1 MRKSY
6 PSDITREQFS
16 LIEEDLEGAKK
27 TTKPRVVDLY
37 DTISVNTFP

>member
-1 MRKSY
+1 MCKPY

-27 TTKPRVVDLY
+27 TPSQELWTYTIYFALY
-37 DTISVNTFP
+37 